1 MEHWKA
7 RVYDMYGGSTAR
19 NDDRAGHESHGL
31 TARRRFLQRYGRF
44 LPADRAA
51 PILDV
56 GCGTGGV
63 LEALDSAGHT
73 RVEGVDLSSSQ
84 IQAARARGLIS
95 VTLAP
100 AVDYLKERRGRYALI
115 TVFSVLE
122 HQTRSELFDL
132 LDAIRDALI
141 PGGSL
146 IAVVPNAKG
155 LFGAHVRFA
164 DITHELSFSPSSVS
178 QVCSVTGLELAD
190 ILEHGPLVHGLV
202 SAVRWAGWQVVRS
215 ALLAARVA
223 EGADWRWPVFTQDL
237 VFVARK
243 PASQSPRA

>member
-1 MEHWKA
+1 MTAARGTNRTGSPPVGGSYSDTAGFSQRTGRHLFSTSAAVPEASWRRWIRQGIPVWKA
-7 RVYDMYGGSTAR
+7 WTSAPAR
-19 NDDRAGHESHGL
+19 S
-31 TARRRFLQRYGRF
+31 RRPGR
-44 LPADRAA
+44 
-51 PILDV
+51 
-56 GCGTGGV
+56 G
-63 LEALDSAGHT
+63 
-73 RVEGVDLSSSQ
+73 
-84 IQAARARGLIS
+84 GLIS